1 MDAAA
6 IALITAHIARIYWS
20 DRMTRRLRPGQAC
33 ICLCHA
39 RRYDQSVWQPV
50 SLR

>member
-6 IALITAHIARIYWS
+6 IALITAQIARIYWS
-20 DRMTRRLRPGQAC
+20 DRMTRSLRQGLAY
-33 ICLCHA
+33 ICLCRA
-39 RRYDQSVWQPV
+39 QRYDQSIWLPA

>member
-6 IALITAHIARIYWS
+6 IALITAQIARIYWS
-20 DRMTRRLRPGQAC
+20 DRMTRSLRRGPAY
-33 ICLCHA
+33 ICLCRA
-39 RRYDQSVWQPV
+39 QRYDQSVWLPV